1 MPRRHLLFYQ
11 KKVSKNW
18 FRGKGFRFPFPLK
31 TPILET
37 TKGQALWK
45 PAVRSAL
52 CDCQAVCHRSFS
64 NTNLLRVRLM
74 ALYALTTHKVPSK
87 RSNSILSF
95 HFTRPKLSRA
105 NSLLPSRSSVT
116 PSFHSSHS
124 TLNSAAQPHRAACG
138 DNHNSTLNSQLST
151 LRCLHRFI
159 YPQVP

>member
-11 KKVSKNW
+11 KKVSKNL

-52 CDCQAVCHRSFS
+52 YDCQVACHSPFP
-64 NTNLLRVRLM
+64 LRTFIGRLM

-87 RSNSILSF
+87 RSNFMFLF
-95 HFTRPKLSRA
+95 YFSRA
-105 NSLLPSRSSVT
+105 NFLLRSSVAAT
-116 PSFHSSHS
+116 IDSFLSS
-124 TLNSAAQPHRAACG
+124 LRLCR
-138 DNHNSTLNSQLST
+138 NHIQIDFDEV
-151 LRCLHRFI
+151 R
-159 YPQVP
+159 